1 MTEATG
7 AVSAGDCGGSQRL
20 RLLLLANPH
29 ASTTDDAVQ
38 RRVTTAMRRRHAVE
52 AVRTGYRGHAIELSR
67 AAAAEGFDA
76 VVALGGDGTINEVA
90 NGLVGT
96 RTALAP
102 LPGGAT
108 NVYCRMLGLPR
119 DLADA
124 CALLAG
130 AERRLV
136 HADVGRVNDR
146 WFTFAAGVG
155 LDASA
160 VERVDR
166 RPRAKA
172 RWGKWFF
179 AGMGL
184 SVFLGDYVRN
194 PVRMEV
200 DTGGIRHEAVTVLM
214 QNGDPYTYFGERP
227 IVLLSD
233 GGLFSGDL
241 GGVAL
246 RRASVRDLA
255 PVLWRALSGRRPVTE
270 HPAVQALATGA
281 GLVVRSRDER
291 LLPVQ
296 VDGDHIGSH
305 AEARFSVAPGALR
318 VLLGGTQPPPPGVT
332 R

>member
-1 MTEATG
+1 MSQATG
-7 AVSAGDCGGSQRL
+7 AVADGDRGGSQRL

-38 RRVTTAMRRRHAVE
+38 RRVTTALCRRHAVE
-52 AVRTGYRGHAIELSR
+52 AVRTGHKGHAIELSR

-76 VVALGGDGTINEVA
+76 VVALGGDGTINEAA

-108 NVYCRMLGLPR
+108 NVYCRMLGLPS
-119 DLADA
+119 DLAAA
-124 CALLAG
+124 CAMLG
-130 AERRLV
+130 GREHHVVR
-136 HADVGRVNDR
+136 ADVGRVNDR

-166 RPRAKA
+166 RPRIKA

-179 AGMGL
+179 ASMGL
-184 SVFLGDYVRN
+184 SVFLGDYVTD

-200 DTGGIRHEAVTVLM
+200 ETAESRHEAVTVLM
-214 QNGDPYTYFGERP
+214 QNGSAYTYFGERP
-227 IVLLSD
+227 IVLLPH

-246 RRASVRDLA
+246 RRAKVRDLA
-255 PVLWRALSGRRPVTE
+255 PVLWRALSARRPVTG
-270 HPAVQALATGA
+270 HPAVRALETGD
-281 GLVVRSRDER
+281 GLVVRTRDER
-291 LLPVQ
+291 LLPIQ
-296 VDGDHIGSH
+296 VDGDNIGRHS
-305 AEARFSVAPGALR
+305 EARFAVAPGALR
-318 VLLGGTQPPPPGVT
+318 VLRGGTQPPPGVT

>member
-1 MTEATG
+1 MNEATEA
-7 AVSAGDCGGSQRL
+7 VDAGDPDGSRRL

-38 RRVTTAMRRRHAVE
+38 RRVAAALGRRHAVE
-52 AVRTGYRGHAIELSR
+52 AVRTGHKGHAIELSR

-108 NVYCRMLGLPR
+108 NVYCRLLGLPTGLPAACGR
-119 DLADA
+119 LAGPDIHVVRADA
-124 CALLAG
+124 
-130 AERRLV
+130 
-136 HADVGRVNDR
+136 GRVNDR

-179 AGMGL
+179 ASMGL
-184 SVFLGDYVRN
+184 SVFLGDYVTD

-200 DTGGIRHEAVTVLM
+200 ETAGTRHEAVTVLM
-214 QNGDPYTYFGERP
+214 QNGAAYTYFGQRP
-227 IVLLSD
+227 IVLLPD

-255 PVLWRALSGRRPVTE
+255 PVLWRALSGRRPVIG
-270 HPAVQALATGA
+270 HPAVEALETGN

-291 LLPVQ
+291 PLPIQ
-296 VDGDHIGSH
+296 VDGDNIGRH
-305 AEARFSVAPGALR
+305 PEARFAVAPGALR
-318 VLLGGTQPPPPGVT
+318 VLLGGTQPPPGVT

>member
-1 MTEATG
+1 MTG
-7 AVSAGDCGGSQRL
+7 AEGMAITDDRGDPERL
-20 RLLLLANPH
+20 RVLLLANPH
-29 ASTTDDAVQ
+29 ASTTNDGVQ
-38 RRVTTAMRRRHAVE
+38 RRVTAALSRRHAVE
-52 AVRTGYRGHAIELSR
+52 SVRTGYKGHAIELSR

-119 DLADA
+119 LLADA
-124 CALLAG
+124 CDQLAG
-130 AERRLV
+130 ADHQV
-136 HADVGRVNDR
+136 VCADVGRVNDR
-146 WFTFAAGVG
+146 WFAFAAGVG
-155 LDASA
+155 FDASA

-172 RWGKWFF
+172 RWGRWFF
-179 AGMGL
+179 AGVGL

-194 PVRMEV
+194 AARMEV
-200 DTGGIRHEAVTVLM
+200 DTDGVKYEAVTVLM
-214 QNGDPYTYFGERP
+214 QNGNPYTYFGERP
-227 IVLLSD
+227 IALLPD

-241 GGVAL
+241 GGIAL

-255 PVLWRALSGRRPVTE
+255 PVLWRALSGRRPVTG
-270 HPAVQALATGA
+270 HPAVQALTTGG
-281 GLVVRSRDER
+281 GLVVRSLDER

-305 AEARFSVAPGALR
+305 LEASFSVARGALR
-318 VLLGGTQPPPPGVT
+318 VLLGGTQPPPGVT